1 MAWAKR
7 NYILIIKVNKLWKYS
22 PTACVPTAFLVLPNF
37 LNRNTVHVFYFSTI
51 NEGKCSSFYIC
62 GVSTAGLQSL
72 FLPLD
77 FCNVVQ
83 GFGSILFAQMELLYY
98 LLHVSRCICGY
109 LSSKPRI
116 LVTHQLQY
124 LKEADQLLVL
134 SDVSMRETEK
144 EREKLVYSL
153 NHLALKYWIA

>member
-1 MAWAKR
+1 MVISLHLCKH
-7 NYILIIKVNKLWKYS
+7 N
-22 PTACVPTAFLVLPNF
+22 
-37 LNRNTVHVFYFSTI
+37 
-51 NEGKCSSFYIC
+51 

-83 GFGSILFAQMELLYY
+83 GFGLILFAQMELLYY

-134 SDVSMRETEK
+134 SEVSMSYFQFHNHFIGFWKCCTAVFCALMRYK
-144 EREKLVYSL
+144 KWYCRGKLSADYFMVAKKLKTDWL
-153 NHLALKYWIA
+153 NHTCIKRRHEGQLKCVKN

>member
-134 SDVSMRETEK
+134 SDVSMSYFQFHNRFVGFWNVAQQCSV
-144 EREKLVYSL
+144 R
-153 NHLALKYWIA
+153 